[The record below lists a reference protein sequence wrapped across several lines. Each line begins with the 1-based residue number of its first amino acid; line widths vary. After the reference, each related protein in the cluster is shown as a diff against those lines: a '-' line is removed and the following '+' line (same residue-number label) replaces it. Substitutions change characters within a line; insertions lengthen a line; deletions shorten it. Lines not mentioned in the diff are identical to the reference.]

1 MHATKIIFVLLYSR
15 INLPDEDVR
24 YCPGEDVTVPLVPR
38 VDRIAHGLVRMDVI
52 PSGLALG
59 DPDYPVNWVIP
70 PFIPFFRI

>member
-1 MHATKIIFVLLYSR
+1 MSSDYAPKCAIRVFHDAHIY
-15 INLPDEDVR
+15 
-24 YCPGEDVTVPLVPR
+24 VTVPLVPL
-38 VDRIAHGLVRMDVI
+38 VDRIVHGLVRMDVI